1 MNFNEILLFDMKNV
15 WKSKSGFSL
24 VRRDP
29 YWQIWVPGPVRS
41 GNSYAQS
48 GRVFEYLKCVNIF
61 CPIFQEPL
69 VCNVNSRQD
78 LNLLRSKSG
87 DDLLGK
93 SFADERRATFS
104 IATNVITGANYKKNS
119 RPDSSSSEDPSETDV
134 AGEVNHLHLR

>member
-1 MNFNEILLFDMKNV
+1 MLFVSM
-15 WKSKSGFSL
+15 
-24 VRRDP
+24 
-29 YWQIWVPGPVRS
+29 
-41 GNSYAQS
+41 
-48 GRVFEYLKCVNIF
+48 YLKCVNIF

>member
-1 MNFNEILLFDMKNV
+1 M
-15 WKSKSGFSL
+15 
-24 VRRDP
+24 
-29 YWQIWVPGPVRS
+29 
-41 GNSYAQS
+41 
-48 GRVFEYLKCVNIF
+48 
-61 CPIFQEPL
+61 FQEPL

>member
-1 MNFNEILLFDMKNV
+1 MGTNPGYLL
-15 WKSKSGFSL
+15 KSFL
-24 VRRDP
+24 L
-29 YWQIWVPGPVRS
+29 
-41 GNSYAQS
+41 
-48 GRVFEYLKCVNIF
+48 YLKCVDIF
-61 CPIFQEPL
+61 YPIFQEPL

-104 IATNVITGANYKKNS
+104 IATNVITGVNYKKNS